1 MPLIKINERLS
12 IQSDTSQEGLIH
24 ELFPS
29 ELADLLL
36 ILNDKL
42 EKRREQLLGTRRR
55 RQSHF
60 DQGKVPSYPDQ
71 KSEVVQDLTWKI
83 ADIPSDLMCQRVGVT
98 LPAKDTEKIAFQLSG
113 DSGVQAD
120 VIIIDFEDTLKP
132 TFENIINGYD
142 NYKKIFKGQLPY
154 VSSNGDKTNLDFD
167 MMTTVVSRVRGLHL
181 FDGNVLIDNNPISAG
196 LLDIVICF
204 YHSYKELIKREGT
217 VAFYIPKV
225 EDHLEV
231 SWWEDILSRIEQ
243 EYDFKLGTLKS
254 LYLIETLP
262 AAFQTEEI
270 LFAAKDHV
278 VALNAGRWD
287 RIFSDIKTLK
297 CHDNRVSP
305 DWTSVTMGKYWMDNF
320 ARRTIKICHARGAL
334 AIGAPAAAIPDSN
347 DLIRKVQVQRVYEDK
362 RNEFSIGHDG
372 CWVSDPY
379 FIPIAYKAFRGENQ
393 LDKKLEYFNKCPD
406 LLMDGKGPRT
416 ISGLRNSVRVCIS
429 YLYHWFQGDAYTALD
444 GKMEDLSTLEISR
457 AQIWQWLY
465 HHVLLDDG
473 IYVTKELVKNICI
486 EEKEKIMSAFLERS
500 AEKHLDLSKIKG
512 DFDKSLDISLKVLL
526 DNDLRDFMY
535 SYQGFF

>member
-1 MPLIKINERLS
+1 
-12 IQSDTSQEGLIH
+12 
-24 ELFPS
+24 
-29 ELADLLL
+29 
-36 ILNDKL
+36 
-42 EKRREQLLGTRRR
+42 
-55 RQSHF
+55 
-60 DQGKVPSYPDQ
+60 
-71 KSEVVQDLTWKI
+71 
-83 ADIPSDLMCQRVGVT
+83 MCQRVGVT

-231 SWWEDILSRIEQ
+231 SWWEDILSGIEQ

-270 LFAAKDHV
+270 LFAAKDHA

-347 DLIRKVQVQRVYEDK
+347 NLIRKVQVQRVYEDK

-393 LDKKLEYFNKCPD
+393 LDKKLEYFNKYPD

-429 YLYHWFQGDAYTALD
+429 YLYSWTQGDAYIALD

-486 EEKEKIMSAFLERS
+486 EEKEKIMSEFLETLT
-500 AEKHLDLSKIKG
+500 EKPLDLNKIKS
-512 DFDKSLDISLKVLL
+512 DFDQSLNTSLKVLL

-535 SYQGFF
+535 SYEGFI